1 MTIEKSKLRTDFI
14 CVATSGYSIDGRQIT
29 SQELHEM
36 AETYD
41 PQYYTANMWPDH
53 KRWMNFGQV
62 LSLKAEDQENG
73 ETKLYAILAPT
84 DHLVSWNK
92 DGQYLFTSIEIAP
105 NFRNS
110 GKAYLFGLGVTD
122 TPASVGTTQLN
133 FSLNHI
139 PQNVQLSEFHKIDFA
154 LKTEQDEKMKSF
166 FGMVKDFF
174 THQEVA
180 INSSQYNKNKEENE
194 MNTEQFTQLLSA
206 FNVLGE
212 KIEKHFSTQ
221 QPAPQEQ
228 PEQKPEQAEVKED
241 QVVTAEQFKQL
252 IEVVSGL
259 DKKFTAL
266 LQESTPAPSGVPGT
280 VNGKIEV
287 DGYSFNFG
295 K

>member
-1 MTIEKSKLRTDFI
+1 MTVEKSKLRTDFI
-14 CVATSGYSIDGRQIT
+14 CIATSGYSVDGRQIT
-29 SQELHEM
+29 SQELHEI

-84 DHLVSWNK
+84 DQLVSWNK
-92 DGQYLFTSIEIAP
+92 EGQYLFTSIEIMP

-122 TPASVGTTQLN
+122 TPASIGTTQLN

-139 PQNVQLSEFHKIDFA
+139 PKNVQLSEFHKIDFA
-154 LKTEQDEKMKSF
+154 LKAEQDEKMKSF
-166 FGMVKDFF
+166 FSIVKEFF
-174 THQEVA
+174 THQEVG
-180 INSSQYNKNKEENE
+180 SSQNNNKKEENE
-194 MNTEQFTQLLSA
+194 MNTEQFTQLLNA
-206 FNVLGE
+206 FNALGE
-212 KIEKHFSTQ
+212 KIEKHFSAQ
-221 QPAPQEQ
+221 QPAPQAQ
-228 PEQKPEQAEVKED
+228 PEQKLEQTEVKAE
-241 QVVTAEQFKQL
+241 QVVTVEQFKQL
-252 IEVVSGL
+252 LEVVNSL
-259 DKKFTAL
+259 DKKFSAL
-266 LQESTPAPSGVPGT
+266 LQESTPAPSGIPGS
-280 VNGKIEV
+280 VVGGQIEV